1 MADRRNNRRKRT
13 SERREV
19 ARVGPRDQM
28 IEVGIL
34 GATGMVGQ
42 QFVALLGDHPWFRVK
57 WLGASHRSE
66 GKAYRDA
73 ASWRL
78 SAPLPDDVAM
88 LDVEA
93 ATPGRAPKLVFSGL
107 DSSVAG
113 EIEGAFAKAG
123 HFIISNSK
131 NYRMEADVPLLI
143 PEINAD
149 HLALIDQ
156 QAARGWKGR
165 IVTNPNCS
173 TVVLSMA
180 LAPLRQFGLKT
191 VMITTL
197 QAISGAGYPGVPS
210 WDILGNVIPFIDGE
224 EHKIET
230 ETKKI
235 LGCFGDKKVDPHPVT
250 VSASTTRVA
259 VQNGHTESISVG
271 FENRP
276 SEQAVI
282 KAFNSFRGKPQ
293 QMELPSAPAQPL
305 VYLTER
311 NRPQPALDVDRDG
324 GMTVTVGRLRP
335 CSVLDYKFIALGH
348 NTIRGAAGAAILNA
362 ELMHREGLL

>member
-1 MADRRNNRRKRT
+1 MAH
-13 SERREV
+13 
-19 ARVGPRDQM
+19 

-42 QFVALLGDHPWFRVK
+42 QFIALLAGHPWFKVT
-57 WLGASHRSE
+57 WLGASQRSE

-73 ASWRL
+73 AAWRL
-78 SAPLPDDVAM
+78 PAALADDVAR
-88 LDVEA
+88 LTVDA
-93 ATPGRAPKLVFSGL
+93 AVPGKAPTLVFSGL

-113 EIEGAFAKAG
+113 EIEGAFAQAG
-123 HFIISNSK
+123 HFVISNSK
-131 NYRMEADVPLLI
+131 NYRMEPDVPLLI
-143 PEINAD
+143 PEINSD
-149 HLALIDQ
+149 HLALLDV
-156 QAARGWKGR
+156 QAASRGWKGR

-180 LAPLRQFGLKT
+180 LAPLRQFGLKS

-197 QAISGAGYPGVPS
+197 QAISGAGYPGVAS

-235 LGCFGDKKVDPHPVT
+235 LGCYGAKRVDPHPVV

-259 VQNGHTESISVG
+259 VQDGHTESISVG
-271 FENRP
+271 LEHRP
-276 SEQAVI
+276 PTESIVE
-282 KAFNSFRGKPQ
+282 AFNSFSGKPQ
-293 QMELPSAPAQPL
+293 QMGLPSAPPQP
-305 VYLTER
+305 VIYLSER
-311 NRPQPALDVDRDG
+311 NRPQPALDVDRG
-324 GMTVTVGRLRP
+324 NGMTVSVGRLRP
-335 CSVLDYKFIALGH
+335 CSLLDYKFIALGH